1 MDRVIAT
8 ALKNLPPPRA
18 VTRGKIQFHRFTEKD
33 VTVAFLLKM
42 VQLTSNLRA
51 GKLLLE
57 HGFLYE
63 WIMVRRLV
71 RETVEDILFL
81 ALAETTDTWTKN
93 HENYLADF
101 FAEDVN

>member
-1 MDRVIAT
+1 MDAD
-8 ALKNLPPPRA
+8 LGSLCLPIH
-18 VTRGKIQFHRFTEKD
+18 KKD

-51 GKLLLE
+51 GKLLIE
-57 HGFLYE
+57 YGFLYE

-93 HENYLADF
+93 HGNYLADCF
-101 FAEDVN
+101 LPRT